1 MDDRLTYKI
10 GEVDGVAMMF
20 IRDAAEKL
28 REEMRRFAE
37 SLRDQIGDL
46 LDGIFKNFSEAV
58 RDTPNRPT
66 YAPVMKIAPTH
77 SAPVRT
83 VQYRARS
90 RC

>member
-20 IRDAAEKL
+20 ILDAAEKL
-28 REEMRRFAE
+28 GEEIRRFAE
-37 SLRDQIGDL
+37 SLRDKIGDL
-46 LDGIFKNFSEAV
+46 LDGIFEKLSEAV
-58 RDTPNRPT
+58 RETPNRHT
-66 YAPVMKIAPTH
+66 YAPVMKIFPAH
-77 SAPVRT
+77 AAPVRT

>member
-20 IRDAAEKL
+20 VVDAAEKL
-28 REEMRRFAE
+28 GEEIRRFAK
-37 SLRDQIGDL
+37 SIADQISDL
-46 LDGIFKNFSEAV
+46 LDGIFENFSEAV
-58 RDTPNRPT
+58 RDTSNRPT
-66 YAPVMKIAPTH
+66 YAPVLKIAPTH